1 MEKSRVSIILVED
14 HKIISEGL
22 QSAFNNH
29 PKFQITHTASS
40 GKEALKILDFQ
51 RPDIVILDLNL
62 PDTNGVDLLKTLR
75 KKGLS
80 SKIVVLTMYNKSSL
94 IEEVKKQGANA
105 YLLKNSSVSDLIDA
119 FECILQDSHFYLG
132 KGTKAATEI
141 TSDFED
147 DFIKKLRL
155 TKREREIVR
164 KVVKGRSVPQIAE
177 ELCISNYTVET
188 HKKNIFK
195 KLNIHTSIDLINFV
209 KDHEITL

>member
-29 PKFQITHTASS
+29 PKFQITHTATS

-51 RPDIVILDLNL
+51 QPDFVILDLNL

-75 KKGLS
+75 KRGLS

-105 YLLKNSSVSDLIDA
+105 YLLKNSSVSELIEA
-119 FECILQDSHFYLG
+119 FESILQDSHFYLG

-164 KVVKGRSVPQIAE
+164 EVVKGRSVPQIAE

>member
-22 QSAFNNH
+22 QSAFKNH
-29 PKFQITHTASS
+29 PKFQITHTATS

-51 RPDIVILDLNL
+51 QPDFVILDLNL

-75 KKGLS
+75 KRGLS

-94 IEEVKKQGANA
+94 VEEVKKQGGNA
-105 YLLKNSSVSDLIDA
+105 YLLKNSSVSDLIEA
-119 FECILQDSHFYLG
+119 FESILLDSHFYLG
-132 KGTKAATEI
+132 KGTKTAIEI

-164 KVVKGRSVPQIAE
+164 EVVKGRSVPQIAE

>member
-29 PKFQITHTASS
+29 PKFQITHTATS

-51 RPDIVILDLNL
+51 QPDFVILDLNL

-75 KKGLS
+75 KRGLS

-105 YLLKNSSVSDLIDA
+105 YLLKNSSVSELIEA
-119 FECILQDSHFYLG
+119 FESILQDSHFYLG

-141 TSDFED
+141 ASDFED

-164 KVVKGRSVPQIAE
+164 EVVKGRSVPQIAE